1 MRAARHQPKEICPAR
16 APQAIGRPRASVFVC
31 ALLLGPLFAVV
42 PSATTDAEAAPVT
55 RTRAASLAASL
66 RRQVLQKVEFKDAP
80 LLDVVKWLRIA
91 TGKHILVKHAAL
103 AKAGIDPGEV
113 RFTATL
119 ERVTVV
125 TLLRVWLRPH
135 NLSAIVKGNILYIT
149 TKKDSV
155 GKPITRMYGIAHLT
169 YTKTDF
175 IAPRLDLPSNN
186 DTIEDRPTEVPV
198 EDDPLTDADAVAE
211 LIKKLVDP
219 KGWEENDDWTISGT
233 KTYILVRAPRHVHR
247 QMLGALGRIASMK

>member
-1 MRAARHQPKEICPAR
+1 MRNP
-16 APQAIGRPRASVFVC
+16 RPLVAFLAMA
-31 ALLLGPLFAVV
+31 ALLCT
-42 PSATTDAEAAPVT
+42 SALANSNQAEAGSP
-55 RTRAASLAASL
+55 RSGAALAAAL

-91 TGKHILVKHAAL
+91 TGKNIVVKHAAL
-103 AKAGIDPGEV
+103 AKAGIDPKEV
-113 RFTATL
+113 RLTVSL

-125 TLLRVWLRPH
+125 TLLRIWLPPH
-135 NLSAIVKGNILYIT
+135 NLSAIVRGNILHIT

-155 GKPITRMYGIAHLT
+155 GKPITRMYGIAHIT

-186 DTIEDRPTEVPV
+186 DTFEEQPTEVPI

-211 LIKKLVDP
+211 LLKKLVDP
-219 KGWEENDDWTISGT
+219 KGWDENDDWTITGT
-233 KTYILVRAPRHVHR
+233 KTYILVRAPRHVQR
-247 QMLGALGRIASMK
+247 QILRALSRIASMK